1 MEDWEI
7 SEDYPPMGEKPK
19 LQEIADS
26 CLLGGYFALALADNQ
41 TDILQL
47 ETDLGMNQTGA
58 VDRIIEDTCW
68 GNESEALR
76 PFVGN
81 KGTPEARRA
90 ALAADYRKE
99 HPEMF
104 E

>member
-1 MEDWEI
+1 MRT
-7 SEDYPPMGEKPK
+7 KPK

-26 CLLGGYFALALADNQ
+26 CLLGGYFALALADDP

-47 ETDLGMNQTGA
+47 ERDLVTNQA
-58 VDRIIEDTCW
+58 AAIDRIIEDTCW

-90 ALAADYRKE
+90 AFVADYRKE
-99 HPEMF
+99 RPEMF

>member
-1 MEDWEI
+1 
-7 SEDYPPMGEKPK
+7 MGTKPK

-26 CLLGGYFALALADNQ
+26 CLLGGYFALALADNP
-41 TDILQL
+41 TDIMQL
-47 ETDLGMNQTGA
+47 ETDLETNQAAA

-68 GNESEALR
+68 GAERPALR
-76 PFVGN
+76 PLLGN

-90 ALAADYRKE
+90 AFVAEYRKE
-99 HPEMF
+99 WPKMF